1 MKALQTRSP
10 IHLYY
15 NDPLVPDFNKVN
27 LKIWLREDKKD
38 LNVNL
43 TPDYELSS
51 DVVNGEVIFEI
62 SELLRSVNQYEFDK
76 NFYDKRDTS
85 YWVLCEAKMRV
96 SFSAGLLFETRYNL
110 FKIRDGYVER
120 VEQTQILKSL
130 ISSFFGNWS
139 RNNAS
144 LAFGQEDAFL
154 GNNAQNVIR
163 QNSGSYSLSFTVN
176 QNTSSGFYTFS
187 VYVKNASNTDI
198 FLRIN
203 DVNSQVS
210 FRNLE
215 VTSFGNNITGYDI
228 TELDN
233 GYYRYAISG
242 FFTRIQ
248 NVILGFNGNSE
259 VIAFNPTLIKGDYI
273 NKTAS
278 DLILQDNYN
287 FFSTE
292 NIDLKFLIDDK
303 FFKNFYID
311 NSVVLTVNSK
321 VVTVNSSVLN
331 LNEGLTQEDNS
342 KVIDAQTSFLVLED
356 IADVTTTQKITL
368 NELCEPKYTP
378 VKVSFINRF
387 GVIQDLVFF
396 KKRVDSYSTSEED
409 YKANTITNGEV
420 YPHLGQR
427 RIYNKEAKASV
438 KISSGF
444 YPESFNTVFK
454 QLLYS
459 EMYWIDDEPAI
470 LTDSSWTEKTK
481 VNDKL
486 INYDFDFDFAND
498 DINSIR

>member
-15 NDPLVPDFNKVN
+15 NDPLVPNFNKVN

-51 DVVNGEVIFEI
+51 EAINSEVIFEI

-85 YWVLCEAKMRV
+85 YWVLCEAEMFLSV
-96 SFSAGLLFETRYNL
+96 SVGGGLFETRYNL

-130 ISSFFGNWS
+130 ISSSFGNWS
-139 RNNAS
+139 RRNAS
-144 LAFGQEDAFL
+144 IAFGQEDAFL

-176 QNTSSGFYTFS
+176 QNTSSGLYTFS

-198 FLRIN
+198 FLKIN
-203 DVNSQVS
+203 NLQVK
-210 FRNLE
+210 FENLS
-215 VTSFGNNITGYDI
+215 VITTAGGLLNYDI

-287 FFSTE
+287 FYSTE
-292 NIDLKFLIDDK
+292 NIDLKFLVEDK

-331 LNEGLTQEDNS
+331 LNQGLTTEDNS

-409 YKANTITNGEV
+409 YKSNTITNGEV

-427 RIYNKEAKASV
+427 RIYNKEAKASL